1 MGFSAAVET
10 KRIMQA
16 TGTDK
21 KLFGKT
27 ILVAEDVEM
36 NQHLIRHI
44 LESSG
49 AQVVIARNGA
59 EALEQVKKQIF
70 DCVLMDVQM
79 PEMDGIQAT
88 VNIRSL
94 EDPLISA
101 IPIIAL
107 TANTQEEDLLK
118 YEQAGMDD
126 YLAKPIVEA
135 HLLDTILSNSGSSKP
150 VTAGVSD
157 TGDSKLYDLT
167 MIRSVS
173 GGDIAFIK
181 KMILLFIETVPQNVQ
196 ELVDATGQKNWE
208 QVSKMAHKLKSTI
221 DSMGIRSIHDQI
233 RSVEMNAKNQEQL
246 DRMPDMVKQVE
257 SVVSVCIQQLQ
268 KEVDG

>member
-1 MGFSAAVET
+1 
-10 KRIMQA
+10 MQA
-16 TGTDK
+16 PVTEK

-36 NQHLIRHI
+36 NQQLIWHI
-44 LESSG
+44 LESNG

-88 VNIRSL
+88 EHIRSL
-94 EDPLISA
+94 EDPLLAA

-107 TANTQEEDLLK
+107 TANCTSADLLK

-126 YLAKPIVEA
+126 YLPKPVVEA
-135 HLLDTILSNSGSSKP
+135 SLLNTILSYSSVLKSGKK
-150 VTAGVSD
+150 GSD
-157 TGDSKLYDLT
+157 HNDHILYDLT
-167 MIRSVS
+167 MIQSVS
-173 GGDIAFIK
+173 GGDETFIK
-181 KMILLFIETVPQNVQ
+181 KMIQLFIATVPQNVN
-196 ELVDATGQKNWE
+196 ELVEATGQKNWE

-233 RSVEMNAKNQEQL
+233 RAVEINAKNQDQL
-246 DRMPDMVKQVE
+246 DRLPDMVRLVE
-257 SVVSVCIQQLQ
+257 SVVSVCIQQLRN
-268 KEVDG
+268 EVN

>member
-1 MGFSAAVET
+1 MRKRVVAET
-10 KRIMQA
+10 NGRMQA
-16 TGTDK
+16 TGTEK
-21 KLFGKT
+21 KLVGKT

-49 AQVVIARNGA
+49 AQVVIAKNGA
-59 EALEQVKKQIF
+59 EALEHVKNQLF

-88 VNIRSL
+88 VNIRML
-94 EDPLISA
+94 EDPIVAS

-107 TANTQEEDLLK
+107 TANCQEEDLLK

-126 YLAKPIVEA
+126 YLAKPIVEER
-135 HLLDTILSNSGSSKP
+135 LLDTILNNSKTP
-150 VTAGVSD
+150 HTASPADAQPSD
-157 TGDSKLYDLT
+157 NNLYDLS
-167 MIRSVS
+167 MIHSVS
-173 GGDIAFIK
+173 GGDMAFIK
-181 KMILLFIETVPQNVQ
+181 KMVLLFIETVPQNVQ
-196 ELVDATGQKNWE
+196 ELVDATGRKNWE

-233 RSVEMNAKNQEQL
+233 RAVEMNAKNQEQL
-246 DRMPDMVKQVE
+246 ERMPDMVRQVE

-268 KEVDG
+268 KIDNL

>member
-1 MGFSAAVET
+1 
-10 KRIMQA
+10 MQA

-49 AQVVIARNGA
+49 AQVVIAKNGA

-88 VNIRSL
+88 EQIRSL
-94 EDPLISA
+94 EDPLLSA

-107 TANTQEEDLLK
+107 TANCQEEDLLK

-135 HLLDTILSNSGSSKP
+135 HLLDTILSNSGGSKP
-150 VTAGVSD
+150 GRDISPSTENQ
-157 TGDSKLYDLT
+157 LYDLT
-167 MIRSVS
+167 MIHSVS
-173 GGDIAFIK
+173 GGDAAFIK
-181 KMILLFIETVPQNVQ
+181 KMIQLFIDTVPQNVQ

-233 RSVEMNAKNQEQL
+233 RAVEMNAKNQDQL
-246 DRMPDMVKQVE
+246 DRMPDMVRQVE
-257 SVVSVCIQQLQ
+257 SVVSVCVQQLRE
-268 KEVDG
+268 EVK

>member
-1 MGFSAAVET
+1 
-10 KRIMQA
+10 MQA
-16 TGTDK
+16 PGTDK

-36 NQHLIRHI
+36 NQQLIRHI

-88 VNIRSL
+88 EKIRNL
-94 EDPLISA
+94 EDPLLSA

-107 TANTQEEDLLK
+107 TANCQADDLLK

-135 HLLDTILSNSGSSKP
+135 HLLDTILSNSGESKY
-150 VTAGVSD
+150 TEGNQLF
-157 TGDSKLYDLT
+157 GNQIINC
-167 MIRSVS
+167 MISRMIQSVS
-173 GGDIAFIK
+173 GGDNAFIK

-196 ELVDATGQKNWE
+196 ELVDATE
-208 QVSKMAHKLKSTI
+208 T
-221 DSMGIRSIHDQI
+221 
-233 RSVEMNAKNQEQL
+233 
-246 DRMPDMVKQVE
+246 
-257 SVVSVCIQQLQ
+257 
-268 KEVDG
+268 KELGTGFQDGP

>member
-1 MGFSAAVET
+1 ML
-10 KRIMQA
+10 A

-49 AQVVIARNGA
+49 AKVVIVRNGA
-59 EALEQVKKQIF
+59 EALEQVKNQIF

-88 VNIRSL
+88 VNIRNM

-101 IPIIAL
+101 IPIIAI
-107 TANTQEEDLLK
+107 TANCQQEDLLK

-135 HLLDTILSNSGSSKP
+135 HLLDTILSNSGNSKQDK
-150 VTAGVSD
+150 TI
-157 TGDSKLYDLT
+157 DSPFSENKLYDLT
-167 MIRSVS
+167 MIQSVS
-173 GGDIAFIK
+173 GGDKAFIK

-196 ELVDATGQKNWE
+196 ELVDATERKNWE

-221 DSMGIRSIHDQI
+221 DSMGIRTIHDQI
-233 RSVEMNAKNQEQL
+233 RSIEMNAKNQEHL
-246 DRMPDMVKQVE
+246 ELMPNMVRQVE
-257 SVVSVCIQQLQ
+257 SVVSVCIQQLRR
-268 KEVDG
+268 EVGS

>member
-1 MGFSAAVET
+1 MECATET
-10 KRIMQA
+10 KGIMQVS
-16 TGTDK
+16 GTDK
-21 KLFGKT
+21 KLLGKT

-49 AQVVIARNGA
+49 AKVVIARNGS
-59 EALEQVKKQIF
+59 EALEQIKKQNF

-94 EDPLISA
+94 EDPRLAS

-107 TANTQEEDLLK
+107 TANCGPDDLLK

-126 YLAKPIVEA
+126 YLPKPIEES
-135 HLLDTILSNSGSSKP
+135 HLITTILGASGSRLENNPGSAS
-150 VTAGVSD
+150 TEN
-157 TGDSKLYDLT
+157 KLYDLA

-173 GGDIAFIK
+173 GGDEAFIR
-181 KMILLFIETVPQNVQ
+181 KMILLFIDTVPQNVQ
-196 ELVDATGQKNWE
+196 ELVEASGQKNWE

-233 RSVEMNAKNQEQL
+233 RAVEMNAKNQDGL
-246 DRMPDMVKQVE
+246 DHLPNMIRQVE
-257 SVVSVCIQQLQ
+257 SVVSVCIQQLRG
-268 KEVDG
+268 EVG